1 MTLTSN
7 NEDGHLECPFKSQ
20 SALKREATEGI
31 DATAVAKSSALELFD
46 SSLLCLGDVDAAR
59 TNKPCQNKA

>member
-7 NEDGHLECPFKSQ
+7 NEDDHPECPFKSL
-20 SALKREATEGI
+20 SALQREATEGI
-31 DATAVAKSSALELFD
+31 DATAVAKYFFLFD
-46 SSLLCLGDVDAAR
+46 SSLLCLGDVDSAC